1 MKEKEEQDRV
11 SYINDYLDYVNQ
23 HWNKLDEK
31 EIKAVNEHISNY
43 DFPESVDGNITL
55 AQNAGFKSYIKI
67 SRHTWHQAII
77 FTR

>member
-1 MKEKEEQDRV
+1 MKEQEEQDRV
-11 SYINDYLDYVNQ
+11 SYINNYLDYANQ

-55 AQNAGFKSYIKI
+55 AQNAGFKSYEKI
-67 SRHTWHQAII
+67 SHHTWHQAII